1 MHQSNYQTKIHN
13 TFLFSYLLVNC
24 QWSSWQTGQCPKTCG
39 EGTRTNT
46 RTKTVKEKFGG
57 VCSGSSYI
65 MESCFLQKC
74 GYVSGESIT
83 DNKENENVGH
93 KEYIPFGPFSSK
105 SSFLL
110 FATLILI

>member
-1 MHQSNYQTKIHN
+1 M
-13 TFLFSYLLVNC
+13 LFASCTLLVNC
-24 QWSSWQTGQCPKTCG
+24 QWSPWQTGQCPKTCG

-74 GYVSGESIT
+74 GYVSGESIIT
-83 DNKENENVGH
+83 DNKEKEKVED
-93 KEYIPFGPFSSK
+93 KEYKPFGPFSSK

-110 FATLILI
+110 FATIILI